1 MQLKFK
7 QKIDQFIG
15 GVLVGTHIIP
25 VRILG
30 KLLRIN
36 HKIEKSPDHI
46 IFIKMLGFGSLL
58 LASDAILA
66 IKKKYPTSKITLIG
80 GKGIKEGAELMQ
92 IFDQVL
98 IIDDSSFIKMIKST
112 INIVLWSIKKKN
124 KWCFDLEVYSRLTTI
139 LSLYT
144 FSHNRFGFEFEKVNF
159 RNYLN
164 THNVYFNQ
172 FIPTESNY
180 NLMAL
185 RANAK
190 VVNRYKLPFE
200 FSQEAKFVF
209 FNNTCSDLSL
219 QRKLTKFQVAEIIE
233 KIQNASSYQMILIGA
248 PNDYEDNQQ
257 VIELLSDK
265 SKVENWAGKM
275 SFNQL
280 IETMATKGICLITI
294 DSAPLHIASRIQLPV
309 LSIWGPTQPDSIA
322 PNWLRESNIYKEI
335 NLKVSCSPCV
345 HHTKEL
351 PCKGNNFCIKD
362 IKAEQV
368 VSDFFNLI
376 GHV

>member
-1 MQLKFK
+1 MQLKIK
-7 QKIDQFIG
+7 QKIDQFVG
-15 GVLVGTHIIP
+15 GLLVGTHILP
-25 VRILG
+25 VRVLG

-36 HKIEKSPDHI
+36 HKIDKSPQNI

-66 IKKKYPTSKITLIG
+66 LKNRYPNSKISLIG
-80 GKGIKEGAELMQ
+80 GKGVKEGAELMQ
-92 IFDQVL
+92 LFDHVL
-98 IIDDSSFIKMIKST
+98 IIDDSSFFQMIKST
-112 INIVLWSIKKKN
+112 IKVVLWCLKKKN

-172 FIPTESNY
+172 FIPTEVNY

-185 RANAK
+185 RADAE
-190 VVNRYKLPFE
+190 VVNRYRLPFKYSE
-200 FSQEAKFVF
+200 NPNVIF

-219 QRKLTKFQVAEIIE
+219 QRKLTMFQAAELIDKLRSIC
-233 KIQNASSYQMILIGA
+233 SYQIVLIGA
-248 PNDYEDNQQ
+248 PNDYSDNQQ
-257 VIELLSDK
+257 IIDLLKNKDN
-265 SKVENWAGKM
+265 VENWAGKK

-280 IETMATKGICLITI
+280 IETMASTGKCLITI
-294 DSAPLHIASRIQLPV
+294 DSAPLHIASRIHLPV

-322 PNWLRESNIYKEI
+322 PNWLRESKLYKEV

-362 IKAEQV
+362 IDSAMIVNEFI
-368 VSDFFNLI
+368 SLI
-376 GHV
+376 KHE

>member
-66 IKKKYPTSKITLIG
+66 IKNKYPTSKITLIG

-200 FSQEAKFVF
+200 FSQEAKFIF

-233 KIQNASSYQMILIGA
+233 KIQNASSFQMILIGA

-265 SKVENWAGKM
+265 TKVENWAGKLA
-275 SFNQL
+275 FNQL

-309 LSIWGPTQPDSIA
+309 LAIWGPTQPDSIA

-362 IKAEQV
+362 IKTEQI

>member
-1 MQLKFK
+1 MQLKIK
-7 QKIDQFIG
+7 QKIDQLIG

-25 VRILG
+25 VRTLG

-36 HKIEKSPDHI
+36 HKIDKSPDQI

-66 IKKKYPTSKITLIG
+66 IKNRYPNAKITLIG
-80 GKGIKEGAELMQ
+80 GKGIKDGAELMQ
-92 IFDQVL
+92 LFHQVL

-112 INIVLWSIKKKN
+112 IKVVLWSIKRKN

-172 FIPTESNY
+172 FIPTETNY
-180 NLMAL
+180 NLMAQKVD
-185 RANAK
+185 AK
-190 VVNRYKLPFE
+190 VLTRYKLPFQSKGD
-200 FSQEAKFVF
+200 SQILF

-219 QRKLTKFQVAEIIE
+219 QRKLTNHQAADLIE
-233 KIQNASSYQMILIGA
+233 KIRNLSSYKIALIGA
-248 PNDYEDNQQ
+248 PNDYDDNQKILNLINNQ
-257 VIELLSDK
+257 SN
-265 SKVENWAGKM
+265 VENWAGKM
-275 SFNQL
+275 PFYKL
-280 IETMATKGICLITI
+280 IETMASSGKCLITI
-294 DSAPLHIASRIQLPV
+294 DSAPLHIASRIQIPV
-309 LSIWGPTQPDSIA
+309 LAIWGPTQPESIV
-322 PNWLRESNIYKEI
+322 PNWLRESDLYREI

-362 IKAEQV
+362 MESITIVNE
-368 VSDFFNLI
+368 FFNLI
-376 GHV
+376 NHV